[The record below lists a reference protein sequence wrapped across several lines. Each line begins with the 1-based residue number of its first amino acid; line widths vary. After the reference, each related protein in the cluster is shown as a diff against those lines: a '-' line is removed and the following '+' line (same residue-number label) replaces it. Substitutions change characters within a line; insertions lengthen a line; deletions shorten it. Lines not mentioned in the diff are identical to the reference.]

1 MIRFGFFTFL
11 KAVCFPIIA
20 YIQFIL
26 SLDNSYHMGDYTT
39 SAFFKMIRFPCVLYN
54 PISVETWHF
63 LPFQR
68 ALVYLWFFGEIP
80 VEGLIFIFLYKVFKV
95 VWLCQLFFQDLII
108 CVLLHLRLVY
118 INKTK
123 TYSPTKR
130 KEMGKND
137 IGFPFRCRFDPFVW
151 VRSRPDAG
159 FTFSRGAELTM
170 PNGFWLEC
178 NTYLYS
184 HMLVFLFYSVL
195 LLYFFL
201 QSYKDI
207 LIHWILINVKY
218 IGLALISIY
227 DSLTCLSI

>member
-1 MIRFGFFTFL
+1 
-11 KAVCFPIIA
+11 
-20 YIQFIL
+20 
-26 SLDNSYHMGDYTT
+26 
-39 SAFFKMIRFPCVLYN
+39 MIRFPCVLYN

-137 IGFPFRCRFDPFVW
+137 IGFPFRCRFDPFGW
-151 VRSRPDAG
+151 VRSRPDDG
-159 FTFSRGAELTM
+159 FTFSRGAEQTM
-170 PNGFWLEC
+170 SNGFWLEC

-207 LIHWILINVKY
+207 LIHWILINVK
-218 IGLALISIY
+218 IY
-227 DSLTCLSI
+227 RSSSNINIWFFIMSVNLVNKIKTWNRRRRIDFVFVCKTSCGK